1 MRSQRKAAKRWLKG
15 HGNDE
20 TTAPGKAPL
29 LVRDLNSTIRDVFG
43 NEKLSLVGTVVT
55 GGSLMQNKSRLGRGL
70 DALLSGAD
78 DGAAGATL
86 SQVSVEAIDRN
97 PYQPRKEFDADSL
110 AALRDSIKAH
120 GVLQPLVV
128 RQVEGRYQ
136 LIAGERRLRAA
147 KEAGLST
154 VPVTVVDF
162 NDQQVL
168 EATLVENIQREDLN
182 PIEKAVGFKDYLD
195 RFQMTHDQLAAR
207 LGLSRSTITNLV
219 ALLDLPPE
227 VQNAVRVGQLSTGHA
242 KVLKGVSDPARQSAV
257 AREAVARGLSV
268 HATEALLRQPPTAT
282 EQTVPERPAY
292 KTPPEKTTHVQGIED
307 ELRQKLGVRL
317 EIRVKSKEKGQF
329 VLHFESNDDFERL
342 VEVLRR

>member
-1 MRSQRKAAKRWLKG
+1 
-15 HGNDE
+15 
-20 TTAPGKAPL
+20 
-29 LVRDLNSTIRDVFG
+29 
-43 NEKLSLVGTVVT
+43 
-55 GGSLMQNKSRLGRGL
+55 MQSKSRLGRGL

-78 DGAAGATL
+78 NTTGGAALAK
-86 SQVSVEAIDRN
+86 VSVEAIDQN
-97 PYQPRKEFDADSL
+97 PYQPRKEFDDDSL

-120 GVLQPLVV
+120 GILQPLVV
-128 RQVEGRYQ
+128 RQIDGRYQ

-147 KEAGLST
+147 KEAGLSA

-168 EATLVENIQREDLN
+168 EAALVENIQREDLN
-182 PIEKAVGFKDYLD
+182 PIEKAMGFKDYLD

-219 ALLDLPPE
+219 ALLELAPE
-227 VQNAVRVGQLSTGHA
+227 VQDAVRVGQLSTGHA
-242 KVLKGVSDPARQSAV
+242 KALKGVNDPARQSSI

-268 HATEALLRQPPTAT
+268 HATEVLVRQAPVT
-282 EQTVPERPAY
+282 
-292 KTPPEKTTHVQGIED
+292 TPPEQPAPATTNYKTSQEKTNHVQAIED

-317 EIRVKSKEKGQF
+317 EIRVKSKERGQF
-329 VLHFESNDDFERL
+329 VLNFETNDDFERL